1 MPSSAITEQ
10 ELIFITEEADQSV
23 LSETLET
30 TIFFTVGHQGPPG
43 PTGTSGSA
51 AYTHTQSSAADTWTV
66 NHNLGFRPAAS
77 ILSVGGKEML
87 AEVIHTSVNQF
98 IAYFD
103 APISGVAI
111 CS

>member
-1 MPSSAITEQ
+1 
-10 ELIFITEEADQSV
+10 
-23 LSETLET
+23 
-30 TIFFTVGHQGPPG
+30 
-43 PTGTSGSA
+43 
-51 AYTHTQSSAADTWTV
+51 V

-77 ILSVGGKEML
+77 ILSVGGKEMW